1 MRAQDRKRR
10 HRRIK
15 KRHRFERSA
24 ATSQLSL
31 VTFLTPLAAKKKQ
44 EKFKCHFSKD
54 NLLKLPKNFFSE
66 NFKLKSLPTKKNKR
80 ISP

>member
-1 MRAQDRKRR
+1 V
-10 HRRIK
+10 
-15 KRHRFERSA
+15 
-24 ATSQLSL
+24 